1 MTLEQLASATG
12 IDTGNL
18 SRIEHGKQRSP
29 EAAEK
34 IVRFFG
40 RHQINELQILYPERY
55 PEAEQRQRR
64 AAGGGG
70 R

>member
-55 PEAEQRQRR
+55 PEEEQPRQRR
-64 AAGGGG
+64 VAG
-70 R
+70 RR